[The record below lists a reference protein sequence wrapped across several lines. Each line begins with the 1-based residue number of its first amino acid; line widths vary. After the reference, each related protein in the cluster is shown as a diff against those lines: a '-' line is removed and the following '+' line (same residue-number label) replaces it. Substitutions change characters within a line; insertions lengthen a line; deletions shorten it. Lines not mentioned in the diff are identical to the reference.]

1 MAASLD
7 RDTLLQVVQTWPI
20 DEQLLFAQI
29 IIERVRRE
37 RLASEPGVDASERS
51 TWDALYGI
59 ASGEKEPP
67 TDEQVAQWLD
77 EHKMEKYGQ

>member
-1 MAASLD
+1 MATSLD
-7 RDTLLQVVQTWPI
+7 RDTLLRVVQTWPI
-20 DEQLLFAQI
+20 DEQILFAQT
-29 IIERVRRE
+29 IIERARRE
-37 RLASEPGVDASERS
+37 RGDSEPEVDASERS

-77 EHKMEKYGQ
+77 GHKTEKYDR